1 MSELVWGIK
10 NGDMDQVKD
19 IVDNKEIDV
28 NKDIDGRAPIHYA
41 ADYGQEDVIRYLVSK
56 GADVNVN
63 LALMRLILC
72 PNYTVTLKYFVFQ
85 AKDKHGISVL
95 LAAVWEGHTSC
106 VKLLLEKGA
115 SKEGTTPDGTTYYN
129 AAEKEEIK
137 QLLK

>member
-56 GADVNVN
+56 GADVN
-63 LALMRLILC
+63 
-72 PNYTVTLKYFVFQ
+72 

>member
-10 NGDMDQVKD
+10 NGDMDQVKE
-19 IVDNKEIDV
+19 IVEKKDIDV

-56 GADVNVN
+56 GADVN
-63 LALMRLILC
+63 
-72 PNYTVTLKYFVFQ
+72 

-106 VKLLLEKGA
+106 VKLLLAEGA
-115 SKEGTTPDGTTYYN
+115 SKEGTTPDGTPYYN